1 MYCISRNYRIE
12 TNITLPKIKGYQF
25 MPKNKV
31 HYDGILVTEV
41 CIVKPTFIEKM
52 MKRKI
57 KNRLDF
63 YLRYVI
69 EGMDGED
76 DSDDTRKA
84 LDDLQ
89 RYRVFVRDRYAPF
102 LDEKYIDL
110 LEKKFSVLE
119 RELRSL
125 VLTSYLPQEEKEVE
139 NKRSR

>member
-1 MYCISRNYRIE
+1 
-12 TNITLPKIKGYQF
+12 

-31 HYDGILVTEV
+31 HYEGILVTEV

-76 DSDDTRKA
+76 DADDTRKA

-110 LEKKFSVLE
+110 LEKFIEDFS
-119 RELRSL
+119 R
-125 VLTSYLPQEEKEVE
+125 KM
-139 NKRSR
+139 KK